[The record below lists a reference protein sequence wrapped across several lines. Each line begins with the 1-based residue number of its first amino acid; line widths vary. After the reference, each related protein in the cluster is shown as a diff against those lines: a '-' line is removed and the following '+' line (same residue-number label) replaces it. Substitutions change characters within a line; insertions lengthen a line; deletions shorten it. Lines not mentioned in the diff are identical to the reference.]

1 MRSNLPLRLN
11 HLCRMGNF
19 VKSLMNIGVKPEDT
33 VFDRRLKIA
42 VNVLVVNAILSIGAV
57 SILHLIFNNEMSN
70 LSILI
75 ALPLFAIAGVLNARG
90 QVMSAITYVFCMSN
104 ILLTIFSIRLGELSL
119 THVHFILLIIG
130 IALLYQYRKSTF
142 YFYFNL
148 IFTLVCVVFVLLS
161 FQFGWFSWFLDKS
174 LNPDLSRHLNY
185 IMLVVVSL
193 VFTFTVVYTY
203 YQQQASVLQSLQEQK
218 ILLAEVNHRVKNNMA
233 VIIGLLNMKR
243 NNTQNSETRQDMEDV
258 KARVMSM
265 ALVHDRMYSDGNTSA
280 IDMDGYV
287 DDLVKEISHS
297 FNLSNK
303 VKFVISVEKLRV
315 DVSVAIPL
323 GLIINELITNAM
335 KHAFLQTPEPII
347 FIEIVRKD
355 GELLNVIIRDNGA
368 GLQEL
373 KLGTDRMGMV
383 LIEALTEQLG
393 GTHSFSEENG
403 LKFELTFSVSPVNQR
418 RI

>member
-1 MRSNLPLRLN
+1 MWV
-11 HLCRMGNF
+11 F
-19 VKSLMNIGVKPEDT
+19 VKRLIHVGVKPEDT

-42 VNVLVVNAILSIGAV
+42 VNVFVINAILSIGIV
-57 SILHLIFNNEMSN
+57 SILHFIFNREMAN

-75 ALPLFAIAGVLNARG
+75 ALPLFSIAGILNLRG
-90 QVMSAITYVFCMSN
+90 YVMSAINYVFCMSN

-130 IALLYQYRKSTF
+130 ISLLYQYRKSTF

-148 IFTLVCVVFVLLS
+148 VFTMVCVVFVLLS

-174 LNPDLSRHLNY
+174 LNPDMSRHLNY
-185 IMLVVVSL
+185 IMLIVVSL

-203 YQQQASVLQSLQEQK
+203 YQQQASILQSLQEQK

-233 VIIGLLNMKR
+233 VIVGLINMKR
-243 NNTQNSETRQDMEDV
+243 NNSNNSETRQDLEDV

-265 ALVHDRMYSDGNTSA
+265 ALVHDRMYSDGNASA
-280 IDMDGYV
+280 VDMDGYV
-287 DDLVKEISHS
+287 GDLVKEISHS
-297 FNLSNK
+297 FNLSNQ
-303 VKFVISVEKLRV
+303 VKFVIAVEKLTI

-335 KHAFLQTPEPII
+335 KHAFENTIDPTIYIQIN
-347 FIEIVRKD
+347 RK
-355 GELLNVIIRDNGA
+355 EQNMLNVTIRDNGQ
-368 GLQEL
+368 GLIVAPQ
-373 KLGTDRMGMV
+373 GTDRMGMV
-383 LIEALTEQLG
+383 LVEALTEQLG
-393 GTHSFSEENG
+393 GVHTFSEDSG
-403 LKFELTFSVSPVNQR
+403 LKFELMFSVSPVSQR

>member
-1 MRSNLPLRLN
+1 
-11 HLCRMGNF
+11 MGNL
-19 VKSLMNIGVKPEDT
+19 VKTLINVGVKPEDT

-42 VNVLVVNAILSIGAV
+42 VNVLVINAILSIGTV
-57 SILHLIFNNEMSN
+57 SLLHFVFNNEMSN

-75 ALPLFAIAGVLNARG
+75 ALPLFAIAGILNVRG
-90 QVMSAITYVFCMSN
+90 HVMAAITYVFCMSN

-148 IFTLVCVVFVLLS
+148 IFTMVCVVFVLLS

-185 IMLVVVSL
+185 IMLIVISL

-243 NNTQNSETRQDMEDV
+243 NNTQNDETRQDMEDV

-265 ALVHDRMYSDGNTSA
+265 ALVHDRMYSDGNASA
-280 IDMDGYV
+280 VDMDGYV
-287 DDLVKEISHS
+287 DDLVKEISNS
-297 FNLSNK
+297 FNLTHK
-303 VKFVISVEKLRV
+303 VKFVVSVEKLTI

-335 KHAFLQTPEPII
+335 KHAFKQTQEPII
-347 FIEIVRKD
+347 FIQIVRED
-355 GELLNVIIRDNGA
+355 GNLLHVTIRDNGD
-368 GLQEL
+368 GLQEI
-373 KLGTDRMGMV
+373 KLGKDRMGMV

-393 GTHSFSEENG
+393 GTHAFSEDNG
-403 LKFELTFSVSPVNQR
+403 VKFDLTFPVSPTNQR

>member
-1 MRSNLPLRLN
+1 MWNFVLRLIK
-11 HLCRMGNF
+11 
-19 VKSLMNIGVKPEDT
+19 VGVKQDDT
-33 VFDRRLKIA
+33 VFDQRLKMA
-42 VNVLVVNAILSIGAV
+42 VNILVINAILSISIV
-57 SILHLIFNNEMSN
+57 SILHFIFEREMSN

-75 ALPLFAIAGVLNARG
+75 ALPLFTFAGILNVRG
-90 QVMSAITYVFCMSN
+90 YVMSAITYIFCISN
-104 ILLTIFSIRLGELSL
+104 LLLTIFSLRLGEMSL

-148 IFTLVCVVFVLLS
+148 LFTIVCVVFVLLS
-161 FQFGWFSWFLDKS
+161 FQFGWFSWLLDRS

-233 VIIGLLNMKR
+233 IIIGLLNMKR
-243 NNTQNSETRQDMEDV
+243 NNSTNVETQQDLEEV

-265 ALVHDRMYSDGNTSA
+265 SLVHDRIYSARNTSA
-280 IDMDGYV
+280 VDLDGYV
-287 DDLVKEISHS
+287 DDLVKEISHAS
-297 FNLSNK
+297 HLATP
-303 VKFVISVEKLRV
+303 VKFVVSVEKLTI

-323 GLIINELITNAM
+323 GLMINELITNSM
-335 KHAFLQTPEPII
+335 KHAFKNTSEPMV
-347 FIEIVRKD
+347 FIQIMQLEPDVLR
-355 GELLNVIIRDNGA
+355 VTIRDNGK
-368 GLQEL
+368 GINDIMS
-373 KLGTDRMGMV
+373 KTDGMGMV

-393 GTHSFSEENG
+393 GTYVFSEDNG
-403 LKFELTFSVSPVNQR
+403 VKFDLTFPVSPVTQR
-418 RI
+418 QI